1 MSLKDGDIASSY
13 LRSALICP
21 GNACLWPKAIDGFV
35 YVPYIISPLYGTV
48 WIHTPNALEVI
59 KMSNI
64 HFLYGR

>member
-48 WIHTPNALEVI
+48 WIHTSNALEVI

-64 HFLYGR
+64 NFFIW